1 MVQQLLRRITLLS
14 FRVSAT
20 IAVSLI
26 LSACSTEQKAADT
39 SATAASADTTAATP
53 NVVTYNATNY
63 KFTGPTEIPA
73 GMTTFRLINDG
84 PGFHHMQIIRLDSG
98 KTMADFEAAFKK
110 KGPPPSWLVMV
121 GGPNAP
127 NPKMEANATLD
138 MTAGNYALVC
148 FVDIPEG
155 MPHAAKGMVLPLTV
169 RNAAGAVAK
178 APAADLVM
186 TLADYNF
193 QLSKPL
199 TAGKQTI
206 EVRSAVGQP
215 HEVELIRLAPGKT
228 AQDMLGWMTK
238 MQGPPPGEGIGGVA
252 GVVAG
257 VPVYFSADLTPGNYV
272 LICFLPD
279 AKDGKPH
286 FTKGM
291 MQTVTI
297 S

>member
-1 MVQQLLRRITLLS
+1 MVL
-14 FRVSAT
+14 A
-20 IAVSLI
+20 
-26 LSACSTEQKAADT
+26 ACASGEKAADT
-39 SATAASADTTAATP
+39 SAATNAAADSAAAAP

-84 PGFHHMQIIRLDSG
+84 PGFHHMQIVRLDSG

-110 KGPPPSWLVMV
+110 KGPPPNWIVMV

-127 NPKMEANATLD
+127 SPEMEANATLE
-138 MTAGNYALVC
+138 MTPGNYALVC

-169 RNAAGAVAK
+169 REAAGATAK
-178 APAADLVM
+178 APEADVVM

-199 TAGKQTI
+199 VAGKQTI
-206 EVRSAVGQP
+206 EVRTAMGQP
-215 HEVELIRLAPGKT
+215 HEVELIKLAPGKT
-228 AQDMLGWMTK
+228 AQDMLGWMK
-238 MQGPPPGEGIGGVA
+238 NMKGPPPGEGIGGVA

-257 VPVYFSADLTPGNYV
+257 TPVYFSADLTPGDYV

-291 MQTVTI
+291 MQVVTI
-297 S
+297 T

>member
-1 MVQQLLRRITLLS
+1 MVL
-14 FRVSAT
+14 A
-20 IAVSLI
+20 
-26 LSACSTEQKAADT
+26 ACASGEKAADT
-39 SATAASADTTAATP
+39 STARSAAADSAAATP

-73 GMTTFRLINDG
+73 GMTTFRLVNDG
-84 PGFHHMQIIRLDSG
+84 PGFHHMQIVRLDSG
-98 KTMADFEAAFKK
+98 KTMADFEAAMKK
-110 KGPPPSWLVMV
+110 KGPPANWLVMV

-127 NPKMEANATLD
+127 SPTLEANATLD
-138 MTAGNYALVC
+138 MPAGNYALVC

-155 MPHAAKGMVLPLTV
+155 VPHLAKGMVLPLTV
-169 RNAAGAVAK
+169 REAANATAK

-186 TLADYNF
+186 TLNDYNF
-193 QLSKPL
+193 ELSKPL
-199 TAGKQTI
+199 VAGKQTI
-206 EVRSAVGQP
+206 EVRTAMGQP

-228 AQDMLGWMTK
+228 PEQMLGWMSK
-238 MQGPPPGEGIGGVA
+238 PQGPPPGEGIGGVA

-257 VPVYFSADLTPGNYV
+257 TPVYFSADLTPGNYV

-291 MQTVTI
+291 MKVVTI
-297 S
+297 T

>member
-1 MVQQLLRRITLLS
+1 LY

-20 IAVSLI
+20 LAASLI
-26 LSACSTEQKAADT
+26 IAACAGGERKDADT
-39 SATAASADTTAATP
+39 SAASAKAASDSANATP

-73 GMTTFRLINDG
+73 GMTTFNLVNDG
-84 PGFHHMQIIRLDSG
+84 PGFHHLQIVRLDSG
-98 KTMADFEAAFKK
+98 KTMADLNEAMKK
-110 KGPPPSWLVMV
+110 KGPPPSWIVMV

-127 NPKMEANATLD
+127 NPKLTANATLD

-148 FVDIPEG
+148 FVDMPEG
-155 MPHAAKGMVLPLTV
+155 QPHVMKGMILPLTV
-169 RNAAGAVAK
+169 RNGAGARAS
-178 APAADLVM
+178 APTADVVM
-186 TLADYNF
+186 TLSDYSF

-206 EVRSAVGQP
+206 EVRSSMGQP

-228 AQDMLGWMTK
+228 EKDMLGWMQK
-238 MQGPPPGEGIGGVA
+238 MQGPPPGEGLGGVA
-252 GVVAG
+252 AVVAG
-257 VPVYFSADLTPGNYV
+257 VPNYFSADLTPGNYV

-291 MQTVTI
+291 IQVVSIT
-297 S
+297 